1 MKRILCLVLA
11 ILLLPVF
18 SLAENVQDSLVIGL
32 VSYRTYEIRPLIPQ
46 ERDIMSLYALV
57 YESLVTIDDNGIPQ
71 PLLAET
77 WS

>member
-46 ERDIMSLYALV
+46 ERGMKVLTPLDALLRK
-57 YESLVTIDDNGIPQ
+57 EEFDGSR
-71 PLLAET
+71 
-77 WS
+77 